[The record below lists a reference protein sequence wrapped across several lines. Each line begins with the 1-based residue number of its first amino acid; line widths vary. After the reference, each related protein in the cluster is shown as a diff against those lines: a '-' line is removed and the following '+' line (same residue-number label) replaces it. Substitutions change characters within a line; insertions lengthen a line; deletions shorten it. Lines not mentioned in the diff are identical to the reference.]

1 MLKSTAAKVSSPSR
15 RTTPLSRLPPA
26 PSAAGIL
33 ARGDAQH
40 ALAHHPQRVPPAAS
54 PNPTTTT
61 TPRTRHVSPTSRLAD
76 PPARKVGSA
85 PLHGSSSSARPT
97 SSSSAAAVQPLPT
110 PAATKH
116 TIATIIKERRASAA
130 LQRGSS
136 PTTTTKQRTAD
147 SVPQQ
152 RSAAAAGPSPPSP
165 APLPIHHHD
174 AALHAHY
181 TPQMLQYVP
190 RVLHPL
196 LAECKQLF
204 SMEECRRMSRITE
217 AKRQQALGMRLE
229 GVTAAAIFSFLLTT
243 ATPTANARGLSPTSR
258 LRAVTPPTTAP
269 LPRVATL
276 FQQQQQHSNAL
287 NARRAVSPV
296 LRRVDPHGL
305 GVGSASSRAAPK
317 TTSPTRPQQQH
328 SSASA
333 AAAPPTA
340 IVATTSTSSPTRR
353 GLSPPLAQTSL
364 RFHGP
369 ASNGGG
375 AAAAVTT
382 STTPKRSSTTTTV
395 TVPSPSSSLRGG
407 GPPPPPALVVS
418 SPSHHTPLGGRPSS
432 ASTPGRMLSPGS
444 SSALQQLGRGRS
456 PPRHQDVLLASPGSL
471 GAVLHSSGGGSA
483 VARTVSPTRASRWL
497 EDFRYRLQS
506 EGFDEGAW
514 RQLTRGER
522 DEWYLSWRL
531 PQLQVCL
538 LEREFGEG
546 GGAPPSA

>member
-1 MLKSTAAKVSSPSR
+1 
-15 RTTPLSRLPPA
+15 
-26 PSAAGIL
+26 
-33 ARGDAQH
+33 
-40 ALAHHPQRVPPAAS
+40 
-54 PNPTTTT
+54 
-61 TPRTRHVSPTSRLAD
+61 
-76 PPARKVGSA
+76 
-85 PLHGSSSSARPT
+85 
-97 SSSSAAAVQPLPT
+97 
-110 PAATKH
+110 
-116 TIATIIKERRASAA
+116 
-130 LQRGSS
+130 
-136 PTTTTKQRTAD
+136 
-147 SVPQQ
+147 
-152 RSAAAAGPSPPSP
+152 
-165 APLPIHHHD
+165 
-174 AALHAHY
+174 
-181 TPQMLQYVP
+181 
-190 RVLHPL
+190 
-196 LAECKQLF
+196 
-204 SMEECRRMSRITE
+204 MSRITE

-276 FQQQQQHSNAL
+276 FQQHSNAL

-317 TTSPTRPQQQH
+317 TTSPTRPQQQQH
-328 SSASA
+328 PSAST

-369 ASNGGG
+369 ASSNGGG

-444 SSALQQLGRGRS
+444 SSSSALQLGRGRS
-456 PPRHQDVLLASPGSL
+456 PPRHHEVLLASPGSL